1 MANGDR
7 YGKIAAIGL
16 CLSLCL
22 AAPTTAQSVTQTV
35 IPAAT
40 QSVRPRDAWKLVYQ
54 QLPELPRS
62 NQYVARDTKQVDPD
76 NTFVGRLISY
86 HLYTKSRPPTLRLDW
101 KQTIADYLGANEDI
115 DPDIY
120 PTQKRLQQ
128 NPLEGDRAVIQ
139 QLTRPQRDQLIQVLV
154 TTLGGL
160 N

>member
-22 AAPTTAQSVTQTV
+22 ALPTTAQTASQ
-35 IPAAT
+35 PAS
-40 QSVRPRDAWKLVYQ
+40 QSVRPRDAWKSVYQ
-54 QLPELPRS
+54 ALPELPRS
-62 NQYVARDTKQVDPD
+62 NQYVSRETKQIDPD

-86 HLYTKSRPPTLRLDW
+86 HLYAKSRPPTLRLDW